1 MNREDFR
8 TLAYGQYLRAH
19 REDTTIDIKEADNFT
34 EGAMFAY
41 DKLRMAEL
49 FKGDT
54 FGIRNEPVS
63 YPIGSNLIT
72 NCKTSV

>member
-19 REDTTIDIKEADNFT
+19 REDTTIDIKEADNYV

-41 DKLRMAEL
+41 DKLKGAEL
-49 FKGDT
+49 LKEET
-54 FGIRNEPVS
+54 FGIRNEPIS
-63 YPIGSNLIT
+63 IPIGPGYI
-72 NCKTSV
+72 NCRTSQ